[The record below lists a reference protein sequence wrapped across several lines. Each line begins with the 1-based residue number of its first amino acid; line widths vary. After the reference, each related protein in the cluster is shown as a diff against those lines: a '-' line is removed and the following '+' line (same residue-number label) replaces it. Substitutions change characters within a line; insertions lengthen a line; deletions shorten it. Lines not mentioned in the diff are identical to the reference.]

1 MENLYP
7 VILNLCQ
14 TFLITE
20 LFCSLIPEEK
30 ALKWC
35 INIVTVYI
43 ILSLLINMGSI
54 DFNFEYKLEDI
65 RTEESI
71 DNLYLSESEKALS
84 QNMKGVLE
92 SVYIEVDDVEPVLE
106 INEEGTVAL
115 KSLCVRLK
123 YKSDIERARA
133 VIRNVFEYSKEFEIE
148 VIAVE

>member
-1 MENLYP
+1 M
-7 VILNLCQ
+7 
-14 TFLITE
+14 
-20 LFCSLIPEEK
+20 
-30 ALKWC
+30 
-35 INIVTVYI
+35 VTVYI

-84 QNMKGVLE
+84 QNMKDVLE